1 MICFAIRVVIVSYC
15 SADHL
20 TSFGTGFFPEPN
32 KIDFEFLLADFDYA
46 DNVTI
51 MMVLLVTIIL
61 FLITL
66 IWAQLKDRK
75 DVIDVRI

>member
-1 MICFAIRVVIVSYC
+1 
-15 SADHL
+15 
-20 TSFGTGFFPEPN
+20 
-32 KIDFEFLLADFDYA
+32 
-46 DNVTI
+46 

-75 DVIDVRI
+75 DVIDVRMLSTMSTLLFFLAKAALDEGQSW